1 MAKSVIIN
9 GTTYATV
16 DRVEIPLSAGGGNA
30 VFVDTDSGDSAAAD
44 IRNGKK
50 AWVDGNEI
58 TGSVAVRTGTDVTVS
73 GKTVTVPVG
82 IYDTAVNKSVA
93 DGSITPTANVA
104 GDVIGATVSD
114 YPVTVTPGATVGTAG
129 YVSTVANGAAVTKY
143 VQTENKSATPS
154 GSSQDVTPSAGKLL
168 AKVTVAAVALTGT
181 ATADKVLSGYTFY
194 KDSLSKLTG
203 TATIPSISLA
213 SGVLSIS

>member
-30 VFVDTDSGDSAAAD
+30 VFVDTDSGDAAAAD

-50 AWVDGNEI
+50 VWVDGNEI
-58 TGSVAVRTGTDVTVS
+58 TGSVAARTATDVTVS

-82 IYDTAVNKSVA
+82 IYDSAVNKSVA
-93 DGSITPTANVA
+93 DGAVTPTASVS
-104 GDVIGATVSD
+104 GDEIGDTVSD
-114 YPVTVTPGATVGTAG
+114 YSISITPGATVDTAG
-129 YVSTVANGAAVTKY
+129 YVSSVANGAAVTKY
-143 VQTENKSATPS
+143 VQTETKTATPS
-154 GSSQDVTPSAGKLL
+154 GSAQDVTPSAGKLL

-181 ATADKVLSGYTFY
+181 ATADTLV
-194 KDSLSKLTG
+194 
-203 TATIPSISLA
+203 A
-213 SGVLSIS
+213 SP